1 MSDLLTLDNNTAT
14 RVVASWRSPLESRAE
29 TYQEIQVAQTLL
41 DRYVDVAVRR
51 AVPRQLETG
60 VWFADLG
67 PAFSGVWAEG
77 ASVKEC
83 LDQLAEVLEDW
94 VLLKISDQ
102 DRDLPTA
109 DDIDL
114 TFLVR

>member
-1 MSDLLTLDNNTAT
+1 MRDLLTLDNNTAT
-14 RVVASWRSPLESRAE
+14 RVVASWRPNESRAE
-29 TYQEIQVAQTLL
+29 TYQEIQVAQELL
-41 DRYVDVAVRR
+41 DRYVNVAVRR
-51 AVPRQLETG
+51 AVPKKLETG
-60 VWFADLG
+60 AWFADLG
-67 PAFSGVWAEG
+67 AAFPGVWAQG

-83 LDQLAEVLEDW
+83 LDELAEVLEDW

-102 DRDLPTA
+102 DRDLPTV